1 MPGPSSLEAV
11 YAEPT
16 PRQRPTGLPPQLEGA
31 FHRALH
37 SELNLLRIVAAVAGV
52 SYPIFVGLSRSNAAR
67 LIDGTFP
74 LTPWTVVA
82 LVVLGLSAVF
92 LLSAALVHSRR
103 YYYAVFR
110 GTFVAFSALLAIHI
124 GFRVMTGTSPLQ
136 VLYLGDY
143 AGLPAAV
150 LVAAAPAGAG
160 TFAALTMLSVAVSF
174 NTLAPPDSLFYLLV
188 EIGHAWLLMGPFLF
202 MIARCRQIS
211 HRLDA
216 TAAAEYR
223 SAVATANSSLLGELE
238 NRFLS
243 HVHDTVLAD
252 LRAVAAGTLPVDE
265 LEEST
270 RLELPDSRSTA
281 VTAVVKALREVV
293 REAAPGAELD
303 VRSEIPISAVMPT
316 DAAAAIIDCVRE
328 ALSNSRRHAPDA
340 NCRAVFEWDGRLRV
354 TVSDDGPGFDPS
366 QIPTDRA
373 GVRISIL
380 RRPRNIPGV
389 SVDLDTAP
397 GRGTRVDVKWDRST
411 ASTETAAP
419 DAERRPLPSA
429 QETLGIDTLF
439 LPATAVAAFTVFVGL
454 GLLNEHSGAWGH
466 FIAGLALTAVALAL
480 LCRVAGVRLDLAA
493 AYGVSACTFAVIM
506 LGQFAPFPTAPEWPY
521 RWYVPVGLL
530 LCAYLALRARP
541 WFAWGTWLAATAATA
556 VLQATDASPLA
567 AEASSAEW
575 LLNQASLL
583 VPASFIPVLLGRL
596 LRALPLLERASRDEF
611 LSLNHTLTGQHFL
624 RQWGQWLRRQIRVVI
639 DDATPHCASIME
651 KRLRDA
657 IRSPLLDT
665 PAVTVAVWEA
675 RTRGAQVKLIDDR
688 SPATADPAPH
698 RELKD
703 RLISTAAE
711 LADGDALT
719 VRLLP
724 PGRRTYATLVAE
736 LGDGEARRV
745 SVPVTH

>member
-11 YAEPT
+11 YAEPA

-37 SELNLLRIVAAVAGV
+37 SELNLLRIVAMVAGV

-67 LIDGTFP
+67 LIDGTLP
-74 LTPWTVVA
+74 LTPWAVVA
-82 LVVLGLSAVF
+82 LVMLGLSAVF

-124 GFRVMTGTSPLQ
+124 GFRVMTGASPLQ

-150 LVAAAPAGAG
+150 LVAAAPAGVG
-160 TFAALTMLSVAVSF
+160 TLAALTMLSFAVSF
-174 NTLAPPDSLFYLLV
+174 NSVVPPDSLFYLLMEV
-188 EIGHAWLLMGPFLF
+188 GHAWLLMGPFLF
-202 MIARCRQIS
+202 MIARGRQVS
-211 HRLDA
+211 RRLDA
-216 TAAAEYR
+216 AAVAEYR
-223 SAVATANSSLLGELE
+223 SAVTVARSSLLGELE

-252 LRAVAAGTLPVDE
+252 LRAVAAGTLPVEQLND
-265 LEEST
+265 ST
-270 RLELPDSRSTA
+270 PLKMPDSRSTA
-281 VTAVVKALREVV
+281 VTAVAKALREVV
-293 REAAPGAELD
+293 RKAAPGTELD
-303 VRSEIPISAVMPT
+303 ARSDVPLSAVMPT
-316 DAAAAIIDCVRE
+316 DAAAAIIDCVYE
-328 ALSNSRRHAPDA
+328 AVSNSRRHAPDA

-380 RRPRNIPGV
+380 RRPRNIPGL
-389 SVDLDTAP
+389 SVELDTAP
-397 GRGTRVDVKWDRST
+397 GAGTRVRVEWDRST
-411 ASTETAAP
+411 SSTETAAP
-419 DAERRPLPSA
+419 EAARRPLPSA

-439 LPATAVAAFTVFVGL
+439 RPATAAAAFAVFVGL
-454 GLLNEHSGAWGH
+454 GLLNDHSGAWGH
-466 FIAGLALTAVALAL
+466 FLAGLALTAVALSL
-480 LCRVAGVRLDLAA
+480 LCRVEGVRLDSPA
-493 AYGVSACTFAVIM
+493 AYGVSACAFAMVM
-506 LGQFAPFPTAPEWPY
+506 LGQFAPFPASSEWPY

-530 LCAYLALRARP
+530 LCAYLALRDRAG
-541 WFAWGTWLAATAATA
+541 FAWGTWLAVSAATA
-556 VLQATDASPLA
+556 LIQATDALSLA

-583 VPASFIPVLLGRL
+583 VPASFIPVLLGKL
-596 LRALPLLERASRDEF
+596 LRSLPLLERASRDELVSLDRTTGGRRF
-611 LSLNHTLTGQHFL
+611 LDGWT
-624 RQWGQWLRRQIRVVI
+624 QWLRRQLQVVI
-639 DDATPHCASIME
+639 DDTSPEYATIME

-675 RTRGAQVKLIDDR
+675 RTRGAQVRLIDDR

-698 RELKD
+698 RELEE
-703 RLISTAAE
+703 RLVSTAAD
-711 LADGDALT
+711 LDDCDALT

-724 PGRRTYATLVAE
+724 PGRHSYATLVAE

-745 SVPVTH
+745 SVPVTR

>member
-1 MPGPSSLEAV
+1 MPGPDSLDAV
-11 YAEPT
+11 YAEPA

-37 SELNLLRIVAAVAGV
+37 SELNLLRIVAMVAGV

-67 LIDGTFP
+67 LVNGMLP
-74 LTPWTVVA
+74 LTPWIVVA
-82 LVVLGLSAVF
+82 LVVMGLSAVS

-110 GTFVAFSALLAIHI
+110 GTFVAFSALLAVHI
-124 GFRVMTGTSPLQ
+124 GFRVVTGASPLQ

-160 TFAALTMLSVAVSF
+160 TLAALTMLSFAVSF
-174 NTLAPPDSLFYLLV
+174 NTVTPPDSVFYLFV
-188 EIGHAWLLMGPFLF
+188 EVGHAWLLMGPFLF
-202 MIARCRQIS
+202 MIARGRQVS

-216 TAAAEYR
+216 AAVAEYR
-223 SAVATANSSLLGELE
+223 SAVTVARSSLLGELE
-238 NRFLS
+238 NHFLS

-252 LRAVAAGTLPVDE
+252 LRAVAAGTLPVE
-265 LEEST
+265 RLEEST

-281 VTAVVKALREVV
+281 VTAVAKALREAV
-293 REAAPGAELD
+293 RKAAPGAELAARSD
-303 VRSEIPISAVMPT
+303 VPLSAVMPT
-316 DAAAAIIDCVRE
+316 DAAAAIIDCVYE
-328 ALSNSRRHAPDA
+328 AVSNSRRHAPDA
-340 NCRAVFEWDGRLRV
+340 NCRAVLEWDGRLRV

-389 SVDLDTAP
+389 SVALDTAP
-397 GRGTRVDVKWDRST
+397 GRGTRVDVEWDRRAASAPADSAT
-411 ASTETAAP
+411 AS
-419 DAERRPLPSA
+419 RPLPSA

-439 LPATAVAAFTVFVGL
+439 RPATAAAAFAVFVGL
-454 GLLNEHSGAWGH
+454 GLLNDHSGAWGH
-466 FIAGLALTAVALAL
+466 FLAGLALTAVALSL
-480 LCRVAGVRLDLAA
+480 LCRVEGVRLDSPA
-493 AYGVSACTFAVIM
+493 AYGVSACAFAMVM
-506 LGQFAPFPTAPEWPY
+506 LGQFAPFPASSEWPY

-530 LCAYLALRARP
+530 LCAYLALRDRAG
-541 WFAWGTWLAATAATA
+541 FAWGTWLAVSAATA
-556 VLQATDASPLA
+556 LIQATDALSLA

-583 VPASFIPVLLGRL
+583 VPASFLPVLLGKL
-596 LRALPLLERASRDEF
+596 LRSLPLLERASRDELVSLDRTTGGRRF
-611 LSLNHTLTGQHFL
+611 LDGWT
-624 RQWGQWLRRQIRVVI
+624 QWLRRQLQVVI
-639 DDATPHCASIME
+639 DDTSPEYATIME

-675 RTRGAQVKLIDDR
+675 RTRGAQVRLIDDR
-688 SPATADPAPH
+688 NPTAADPAPH
-698 RELKD
+698 RELEEQ
-703 RLISTAAE
+703 LVATAAD

-724 PGRRTYATLVAE
+724 PGRRVYATLVADV
-736 LGDGEARRV
+736 GDGETRRV
-745 SVPVTH
+745 SVPVTR